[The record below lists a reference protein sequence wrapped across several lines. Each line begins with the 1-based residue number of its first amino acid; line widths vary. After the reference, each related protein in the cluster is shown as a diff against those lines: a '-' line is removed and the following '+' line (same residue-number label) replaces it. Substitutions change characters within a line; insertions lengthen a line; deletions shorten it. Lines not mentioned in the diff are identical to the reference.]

1 MGGREVGRQADT
13 DEESQAEAR
22 MGSGDVGGNFS
33 FIEQLPLLLT
43 LDLS

>member
-13 DEESQAEAR
+13 DKESQEEAG
-22 MGSGDVGGNFS
+22 MGGGDVGGNFS
-33 FIEQLPLLLT
+33 FIEQLPLPLA